1 MEQNNKRF
9 SEKQKKKLLK
19 TFLITVG
26 ITLALCAVILIAG
39 VVIYNNTLGAQ
50 SVSEVKN
57 VELTEEEKQFE
68 EEKKEV
74 SELNKTIAVFGVDED
89 EVRTDVIFVV
99 NFNTTTNKVKIVSIP
114 RDTKVYWSDKQR
126 RAYNELTG
134 NDISVSKLN
143 EMAAYGRIN
152 KNIGNIRDFT
162 IDEIENLLKVH
173 IDSYVVI
180 NLDAFREIVDAIGGV
195 DMYVPQDMY
204 YKDDCQGLY
213 INLKEGMQ
221 HLDSDNAE
229 GLVRF
234 RHYPMGDEAR
244 VQVQQTFLKAV
255 AEKVKSQSV
264 STLAG
269 IATRLFPY
277 VKTDIK
283 LSEVMDYLDILNQ
296 FDLSNMS
303 FYTVPGYGASDEGP
317 SYYYIDEE
325 KLEQMVTEVF
335 LDTTVAGEEPTE
347 TTSEEPEETATI
359 DMDVSVAIYNATG
372 IKGIAGRY
380 KDKLQDAGY
389 NVVKIDNYKENDLQD
404 STIYAKDTSKAKQF
418 LEYVSGAEIVE
429 DSSLDYDIEIV
440 VGEKNKSVE

>member
-1 MEQNNKRF
+1 
-9 SEKQKKKLLK
+9 
-19 TFLITVG
+19 
-26 ITLALCAVILIAG
+26 
-39 VVIYNNTLGAQ
+39 
-50 SVSEVKN
+50 
-57 VELTEEEKQFE
+57 
-68 EEKKEV
+68 
-74 SELNKTIAVFGVDED
+74 
-89 EVRTDVIFVV
+89 
-99 NFNTTTNKVKIVSIP
+99 
-114 RDTKVYWSDKQR
+114 
-126 RAYNELTG
+126 
-134 NDISVSKLN
+134 
-143 EMAAYGRIN
+143 MAAYGRIN

-180 NLDAFREIVDAIGGV
+180 NLDAFRELVDAIGGV